1 MDVLQSLGNTWLWE
15 SISMTGGYGWL
26 HEAITDSSHLAVMDG
41 LYIHMLYPNLCSGA
55 FVLECTTND
64 KQQEYWIL
72 AIQAAREACR
82 LRAMAWGIT
91 QRRGRGTT
99 EG

>member
-1 MDVLQSLGNTWLWE
+1 MPAHKEELMKEIAHQLEMGAE
-15 SISMTGGYGWL
+15 G
-26 HEAITDSSHLAVMDG
+26 LAEDNRF
-41 LYIHMLYPNLCSGA
+41 L
-55 FVLECTTND
+55 LECNFEELATTNG

-82 LRAMAWGIT
+82 LSAPARDTT
-91 QRRGRGTT
+91 QCRGRRTA